1 MINAAPSISVSR
13 HPGAATAH
21 ASRDKAGT
29 QQRSDPIGAAL
40 SEQGAANAEP
50 TVVVYVDKQR
60 LARDCISE
68 QLATHLPEWTIEP
81 LASVSEL
88 REDEDWSRASLVIFN
103 THGESLRNADVVGEI
118 AMIAR
123 AAAGSSLVI
132 MSDLDDVTEVLLA
145 AQFGARGYLPAGLP
159 FRQVMAAIRF
169 INEGGTY
176 IPVCVL
182 AASPELQRTSDAQP
196 MDERGKPIE
205 FSPRQTQVL
214 ERLQQGKQN
223 KIIAYELGMCESTV
237 KVHIRLI
244 MKKLNA
250 RNRTQVVLLTNK
262 MYSGSAVALAR
273 ARGMSGG
280 RVLVTGVPNS
290 YRSPMTILAR
300 DTAVTSGGLIRQSRQ
315 QSPQPRHRN
324 ICRNLGYGE

>member
-1 MINAAPSISVSR
+1 MINAAPSLSVSR
-13 HPGAATAH
+13 HPGTAAAH

-29 QQRSDPIGAAL
+29 QPSSALKGAAL
-40 SEQGAANAEP
+40 AERASAGAEP
-50 TVVVYVDKQR
+50 TVILYVDKQR

-68 QLATHLPEWTIEP
+68 QLAIHLPEWTIEP
-81 LASVSEL
+81 LASVCEL

-103 THGESLRNADVVGEI
+103 THGESLRNADVAGEM
-118 AMIAR
+118 AMIAK

-132 MSDLDDVTEVLLA
+132 MSDLDDATEVLLA
-145 AQFGARGYLPAGLP
+145 AQLGARGYLPAGLP

-182 AASPELQRTSDAQP
+182 AASSELQRTSPAQP

-205 FSPRQTQVL
+205 FSPRQIQVL

-237 KVHIRLI
+237 KVHIRHI
-244 MKKLNA
+244 MRKLNA

-262 MYSGSAVALAR
+262 MHCGSAVALAEH
-273 ARGMSGG
+273 A
-280 RVLVTGVPNS
+280 
-290 YRSPMTILAR
+290 A
-300 DTAVTSGGLIRQSRQ
+300 
-315 QSPQPRHRN
+315 
-324 ICRNLGYGE
+324 

>member
-1 MINAAPSISVSR
+1 MINAAPSLSVSR
-13 HPGAATAH
+13 HPGTAAAH
-21 ASRDKAGT
+21 APRDKAGT
-29 QQRSDPIGAAL
+29 QPSSALKGATLAERA
-40 SEQGAANAEP
+40 SAGAEP
-50 TVVVYVDKQR
+50 AVILYFDKQR

-68 QLATHLPEWTIEP
+68 QLAIHLPEWTIEP
-81 LASVSEL
+81 LASVCEL
-88 REDEDWSRASLVIFN
+88 REDQDWSRASLVIFN
-103 THGESLRNADVVGEI
+103 THGESLRNADVAGEI

-132 MSDLDDVTEVLLA
+132 MSDLDDATEVLLA

-182 AASPELQRTSDAQP
+182 AASSELQRTSPAQP

-205 FSPRQTQVL
+205 FSPRQIQVL

-237 KVHIRLI
+237 KVHIRHI
-244 MKKLNA
+244 MRRLNA

-262 MYSGSAVALAR
+262 MHSGSAVALAEH
-273 ARGMSGG
+273 A
-280 RVLVTGVPNS
+280 
-290 YRSPMTILAR
+290 A
-300 DTAVTSGGLIRQSRQ
+300 
-315 QSPQPRHRN
+315 
-324 ICRNLGYGE
+324 

>member
-1 MINAAPSISVSR
+1 MIDSAPSLSGHS
-13 HPGAATAH
+13 GTAAAH

-29 QQRSDPIGAAL
+29 QPRSALTGAAL
-40 SEQGAANAEP
+40 TERASGYAEP
-50 TVVVYVDKQR
+50 TVILYFDKQR

-81 LASVSEL
+81 LAAVCEL

-103 THGESLRNADVVGEI
+103 THGESLRNADVAGEM
-118 AMIAR
+118 AMIAK
-123 AAAGSSLVI
+123 ATAGSALVV
-132 MSDLDDVTEVLLA
+132 MSELDDATEVLLA

-159 FRQVMAAIRF
+159 FRQVMAAVRF

-182 AASPELQRTSDAQP
+182 AASSGLQTSPAQP

-205 FSPRQTQVL
+205 FSPRQIQVV

-237 KVHIRLI
+237 KVHIRHI

-250 RNRTQVVLLTNK
+250 RNRTQVVLLTNQTH
-262 MYSGSAVALAR
+262 
-273 ARGMSGG
+273 GG
-280 RVLVTGVPNS
+280 P
-290 YRSPMTILAR
+290 
-300 DTAVTSGGLIRQSRQ
+300 AVTLAE
-315 QSPQPRHRN
+315 HAA
-324 ICRNLGYGE
+324 